1 MKKLFALL
9 LALLMLVPCLALG
22 ESYTLREAAV
32 PCAYDAIWLSA
43 SPSGRYLIGVNN
55 EGGDLQ
61 SAVLLYE
68 TETGA
73 CTPLPIEVEEGSDAH
88 KAIQRML
95 ASPANLKAL
104 QVIWAPDEMHFV
116 FTYTETLM
124 RLQGLSG
131 LHVGSIREKKI
142 TTPASWLGKA
152 TKAGGGL
159 MAHAGFSADSTAL
172 YYMVYGK
179 AYESQYQMM
188 KYDLATGRNT
198 PLFSCLDEMDGE
210 RISYVFRALIGVN
223 DDLFI
228 LDLSSRSGGFA
239 ILRRENG
246 EWQRQLFL
254 QEGNQTVQRL
264 EYSPE
269 SGYGMVLTRSNQ
281 ANPYAAYV
289 FRMDEAGNL
298 LSMEQF
304 LPDQEKE
311 PALQDKVI
319 NFALSPDGQY
329 AMLAIQEMGPAGRI
343 EMLKLDDLSLTPV
356 SVPEEIESNV
366 QAWGFNV
373 PVAPVSVGYSWGG
386 EYVIGGLGRSS
397 ALLKFAG
404 VGKAGNEHLAQGA
417 VGVYEAV
424 YAEMGDQRV
433 NMDGTNTYSTIE
445 LMEDGRFTIIL
456 AMGQEGETYQGEWQ
470 LYPASAQDGEQGLL
484 LTVDGDTLGN
494 LIGADF
500 SYIKFGAGAGM
511 LIYYQRQQ

>member
-1 MKKLFALL
+1 MKKLLALL
-9 LALLMLVPCLALG
+9 LALLMLAPCLALG

-32 PCAYDAIWLSA
+32 PCAYNAGWLSA
-43 SPSGRYLIGVNN
+43 SPSGAYLIGVNH
-55 EGGDLQ
+55 EADDLQ
-61 SAVLLYE
+61 QTVLLYE

-73 CTPLPIEVEEGSDAH
+73 CTPLPLEVEEGSDAH

-95 ASPANLKAL
+95 ASPANLMAL

-159 MAHAGFSADSTAL
+159 MAHAGFSADSAAL

-198 PLFSCLDEMDGE
+198 PLFSCMDEMDGE
-210 RISYVFRALIGVN
+210 RISYVFRALIGLN

-281 ANPYAAYV
+281 ANPYATYV

-304 LPDQEKE
+304 LLDQEKE
-311 PALQDKVI
+311 PFLQDKVI
-319 NFALSPDGQY
+319 NFALARDGQH
-329 AMLAIQEMGPAGRI
+329 AMLAIQEKGAAGRI

-366 QAWGFNV
+366 QAWGFNL
-373 PVAPVSVGYSWGG
+373 PTAPVSVGYSWGG

-404 VGKAGNEHLAQGA
+404 VDEKKAPATGLEGF
-417 VGVYEAV
+417 YTSV
-424 YAEMGDQRV
+424 YAENNGERM
-433 NMDGTNTYSTIE
+433 NLEGTQAHSTIDIRKDGSFAMTFGE
-445 LMEDGRFTIIL
+445 DRDQGTWITMESAGQTI
-456 AMGQEGETYQGEWQ
+456 
-470 LYPASAQDGEQGLL
+470 LL
-484 LTVDGDTLGN
+484 LTIEDETVSAVVENDFNAIRLNFGDGM
-494 LIGADF
+494 F
-500 SYIKFGAGAGM
+500 
-511 LIYYQRQQ
+511 IYYERQQ

>member
-9 LALLMLVPCLALG
+9 LALLMLAPCLALG

-88 KAIQRML
+88 KAIQKML

-152 TKAGGGL
+152 IKAGGGL
-159 MAHAGFSADSTAL
+159 MAHAGFSADSAAL

-188 KYDLATGRNT
+188 KYDLATGQNT

-210 RISYVFRALIGVN
+210 RISYVFRVLIGVN

-269 SGYGMVLTRSNQ
+269 SGWGMVLTRSNQ

-329 AMLAIQEMGPAGRI
+329 AMLAIQEMGLEGRI

-356 SVPEEIESNV
+356 SVPEEIASNV

-397 ALLKFAG
+397 ALLKLSGMEHGENVAPRTDAEQKGPAG
-404 VGKAGNEHLAQGA
+404 FYTAA
-417 VGVYEAV
+417 
-424 YAEMGDQRV
+424 YAENNGERM
-433 NMDGTNTYSTIE
+433 NLEGTEAYSTIDIRKDGSFT
-445 LMEDGRFTIIL
+445 MTFGEDRDQGTWVMTQSAGQTI
-456 AMGQEGETYQGEWQ
+456 
-470 LYPASAQDGEQGLL
+470 LL
-484 LTVDGDTLGN
+484 LTIEDETVSAVVEN
-494 LIGADF
+494 DF
-500 SYIKFGAGAGM
+500 NAIRLNFGAGM
-511 LIYYQRQQ
+511 FIYYERQQ

>member
-1 MKKLFALL
+1 MKKLLALL
-9 LALLMLVPCLALG
+9 LALLMLAPCLALG

-32 PCAYDAIWLSA
+32 PCAYDASWLSA
-43 SPSGRYLIGVNN
+43 SPSGAYLIGVNQ
-55 EGGDLQ
+55 EADDLQ
-61 SAVLLYE
+61 QTVLLYE

-88 KAIQRML
+88 KAIQRMM
-95 ASPANLKAL
+95 ASPANLRAL

-124 RLQGLSG
+124 KLQGLNG

-159 MAHAGFSADSTAL
+159 MAHAGFSADSAAL

-188 KYDLATGRNT
+188 KYDLATGQNT
-198 PLFSCLDEMDGE
+198 PLFSCRDEMDGE
-210 RISYVFRALIGVN
+210 KIAYVFRALIGVN

-228 LDLSSRSGGFA
+228 LDLSSKSGGFA

-269 SGYGMVLTRSNQ
+269 SGYGMVLTLTNQ

-289 FRMDEAGNL
+289 FRMDEAGNM

-311 PALQDKVI
+311 SFLQDKVI
-319 NFALSPDGQY
+319 NFALAPDGQH
-329 AMLAIQEMGPAGRI
+329 AMVVIQELGLKGRI

-356 SVPEEIESNV
+356 SVPEEIDSNV

-373 PVAPVSVGYSWGG
+373 PVAPISIGYSWGG
-386 EYVIGGLGRSS
+386 EYVIGALGQSH
-397 ALLKFAG
+397 ALLKLSGMDGENRPATGLEGF
-404 VGKAGNEHLAQGA
+404 
-417 VGVYEAV
+417 YTAV
-424 YAEMGDQRV
+424 YAENNGMRVILEETQSSSTLDIRKNGSFTMTFGTAGDVEQ
-433 NMDGTNTYSTIE
+433 DQGTWITMESAGQTI
-445 LMEDGRFTIIL
+445 
-456 AMGQEGETYQGEWQ
+456 
-470 LYPASAQDGEQGLL
+470 LL
-484 LTVDGDTLGN
+484 LTIEDETVSAAVEKDMNAIRMNFGDGM
-494 LIGADF
+494 F
-500 SYIKFGAGAGM
+500 
-511 LIYYQRQQ
+511 IYYERQQ